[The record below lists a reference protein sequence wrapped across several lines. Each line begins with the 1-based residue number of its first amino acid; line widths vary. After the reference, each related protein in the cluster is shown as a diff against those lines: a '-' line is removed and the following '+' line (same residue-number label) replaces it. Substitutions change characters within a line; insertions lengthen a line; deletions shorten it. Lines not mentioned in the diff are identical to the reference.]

1 MSPYQSKP
9 NDKKGMMEKFEEERS
24 YSNLVNLRKFLTF
37 YRLKADIMIRL
48 VKEFTNNSYGCLKNI
63 YKYILMFL
71 SLSAFLA
78 KINFHLKQIKNVKI
92 STPDGQLSMADFSKE
107 HRPEL
112 EKLLKDFT

>member
-9 NDKKGMMEKFEEERS
+9 HEKKGMAEKFEEERS
-24 YSNLVNLRKFLTF
+24 YSNLLNLRKFLTF
-37 YRLKADIMIRL
+37 NRIKADIMIRL

-78 KINFHLKQIKNVKI
+78 KISFHLKQIKNIKI
-92 STPDGQLSMADFSKE
+92 STPDGQLSITDFSKE
-107 HRPEL
+107 HKP
-112 EKLLKDFT
+112 